1 VVEDLTFEEQVV
13 YALFI
18 PAIKEAYGVDIVHD
32 NGNISTSRCMIV
44 MKNSFLESVE
54 DQISVLLDQRAV
66 TGAQPVNQGR
76 PAGSEAIIFTFNQ
89 VGAVSALL
97 GTAVTSSSSCSHVND
112 SGSL

>member
-1 VVEDLTFEEQVV
+1 
-13 YALFI
+13 
-18 PAIKEAYGVDIVHD
+18 
-32 NGNISTSRCMIV
+32 MIV

-76 PAGSEAIIFTFNQ
+76 PAGSEAIFTFNQ

-97 GTAVTSSSSCSHVND
+97 GTGYVLFVMLTRE
-112 SGSL
+112 